1 MIEFFIGY
9 LYRAIH
15 DERQLRPLSS
25 LREERLSV
33 VRSGF
38 DAKTHFNIADTI
50 RNQLDFA
57 RRGLADLGVKS
68 EFLSI
73 LDKRLE
79 HKATPGGYVA
89 KLWQD
94 KFNGSIEQTLFE
106 ILSDIWERTKN
117 NTPIT

>member
-1 MIEFFIGY
+1 
-9 LYRAIH
+9 
-15 DERQLRPLSS
+15 
-25 LREERLSV
+25 
-33 VRSGF
+33 
-38 DAKTHFNIADTI
+38 
-50 RNQLDFA
+50 
-57 RRGLADLGVKS
+57 VKS

-89 KLWQD
+89 KSWQD

-117 NTPIT
+117 NAPIA